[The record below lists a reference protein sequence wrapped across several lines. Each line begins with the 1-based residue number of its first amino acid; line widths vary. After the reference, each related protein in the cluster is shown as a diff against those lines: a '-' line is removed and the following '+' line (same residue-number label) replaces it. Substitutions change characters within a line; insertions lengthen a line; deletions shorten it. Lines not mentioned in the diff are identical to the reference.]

1 MKLQGIFA
9 EITTPFDHKGDIYKT
24 KVEHN
29 VEKWNH
35 TTLAGYVV
43 CGRAGEGELLAAE
56 EKAAVW
62 EMVAKWAS
70 PEKMLI
76 AAVAMPGVR
85 ESVTLANRA
94 ADLGYKAALLDVPY
108 RRAEIQLAYFRAIA
122 DQSRIPVIA
131 GAVDTGVAAISQHP
145 NIVAVCGDAG
155 KVAGAGLS
163 VSLDVLV
170 RSAAHLWSGLQS
182 GATGAILDFAA
193 AAPYACIAIWE
204 AHRTREEE
212 AGVDWQNRVLRAA
225 ELIGEYQRGVP
236 GLKHAM
242 DLNAYYG
249 GPPRLPLV
257 VPGAEAR
264 REIEE
269 AFGGFKG

>member
-1 MKLQGIFA
+1 
-9 EITTPFDHKGDIYKT
+9 
-24 KVEHN
+24 
-29 VEKWNH
+29 
-35 TTLAGYVV
+35 
-43 CGRAGEGELLAAE
+43 LLAAE

-94 ADLGYKAALLDVPY
+94 ADLGYKAALVDVPY
-108 RRAEIQLAYFRAIA
+108 RRAETQLAYFRAIA

-131 GAVDTGVAAISQHP
+131 GAGDTGVAAISQHP
-145 NIVAVCGDAG
+145 NIAAVCGDAG
-155 KVAGAGLS
+155 KAAGSGAG
-163 VSLDVLV
+163 VSLDVLA
-170 RSAAHLWSGLQS
+170 RSAAHLWPALQS
-182 GATGAILDFAA
+182 GAAGAILDFAA

-212 AGVDWQNRVLRAA
+212 AGLDWQNRILRAA
-225 ELIGEYQRGVP
+225 ELIGEGHHGVP

-249 GPPRLPLV
+249 GPPRLPLA
-257 VPGAEAR
+257 VPCAEAR
-264 REIEE
+264 RAIEE
-269 AFGGFKG
+269 AFSGFKG

>member
-1 MKLQGIFA
+1 
-9 EITTPFDHKGDIYKT
+9 
-24 KVEHN
+24 
-29 VEKWNH
+29 
-35 TTLAGYVV
+35 
-43 CGRAGEGELLAAE
+43 
-56 EKAAVW
+56 
-62 EMVAKWAS
+62 
-70 PEKMLI
+70 
-76 AAVAMPGVR
+76 
-85 ESVTLANRA
+85 
-94 ADLGYKAALLDVPY
+94 
-108 RRAEIQLAYFRAIA
+108 
-122 DQSRIPVIA
+122 VIA

-155 KVAGAGLS
+155 KVAGAGLN

-170 RSAAHLWSGLQS
+170 RSAAHLWPGLQS

-212 AGVDWQNRVLRAA
+212 AALDWQNRILRGA
-225 ELIGEYQRGVP
+225 ELIGEYHHGVP

-269 AFGGFKG
+269 AFSGFKG